1 MSRAFERFAGACASL
16 VALGGVGYAIAFVIT
31 VRSAPR
37 GASYASSLFLLAGGL
52 VSLVVMIALYQ
63 RLRLAD
69 PSFALLGL
77 LLGVAGALGSSIHGG
92 FDLAVLVKRPAYSDV
107 YFPAN
112 MVDPRGLLTFGF
124 TALALLVIAYL
135 ILQGAALPRRLGYL
149 GLLGGILLIVVYLGR
164 LIVLNPKSPV
174 LLTAAVLSGFIVNP
188 LWFLWVARI
197 LWRGQSQPAAP
208 PEPAP

>member
-1 MSRAFERFAGACASL
+1 MSRAFERFAGACAAL

-31 VRSAPR
+31 VGSAPR
-37 GASYASSLFLLAGGL
+37 AANYASSLFLLTGGL

-63 RLRLAD
+63 RLRLTD

-112 MVDPRGLLTFGF
+112 TVDPRGLLTFGF

-135 ILQGAALPRRLGYL
+135 ILHGGALPRRLGHL
-149 GLLGGILLIVVYLGR
+149 GLIGGILLIVVYLGR
-164 LIVLNPKSPV
+164 LIVLNPKSPG
-174 LLTAAVLSGFIVNP
+174 LLTAAVLSGFIVTP
-188 LWFLWVARI
+188 LLFLWVARI
-197 LWRGQSQPAAP
+197 LWRGESVPAAP
-208 PEPAP
+208 VVPAP